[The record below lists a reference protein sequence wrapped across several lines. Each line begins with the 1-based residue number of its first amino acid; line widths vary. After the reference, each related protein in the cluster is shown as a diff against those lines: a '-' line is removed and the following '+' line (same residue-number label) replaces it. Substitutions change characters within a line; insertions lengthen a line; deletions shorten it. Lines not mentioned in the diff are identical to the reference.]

1 MTWEVVYHPA
11 FAAEQESLP
20 RFVRVALG
28 RRIIVL
34 RQQGPSLGR
43 PQADTLRASRHAN
56 MKELRLNT
64 HIGVW
69 RVAFIFDPNRQAI
82 LLLAGNKEGENEG
95 RFYRQ
100 FIREADA
107 RFNDHLNRLRG

>member
-1 MTWEVVYHPA
+1 MAWEVLFHPA
-11 FAAEQESLP
+11 FAADHASLP
-20 RFVRVALG
+20 RFVQVALG
-28 RRIIVL
+28 RRILVL
-34 RQQGPSLGR
+34 YQQGPSLGR

-64 HIGVW
+64 PIGVW

-82 LLLAGNKEGENEG
+82 LLLAGNKEGVNER

-100 FIREADA
+100 FIEEADD
-107 RFNDHLNRLRG
+107 RFDDHLATLRG